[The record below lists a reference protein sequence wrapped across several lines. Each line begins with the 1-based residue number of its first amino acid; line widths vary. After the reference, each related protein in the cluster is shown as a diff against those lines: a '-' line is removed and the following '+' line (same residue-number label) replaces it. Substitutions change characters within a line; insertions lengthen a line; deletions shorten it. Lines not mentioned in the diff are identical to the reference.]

1 MSKNHT
7 NLNLWTHFIQN
18 CSVWRL
24 TRKTFWTS
32 LYNYLLSYKCRFSLV
47 VLSKMESSLR
57 PLKRT
62 IQFGALIGGFPLVF
76 KNDTIEFSTI
86 QEISFIRTDCLPKDY
101 SKPELL
107 SFNLYSKPNN
117 KSIFGRQLVLGLN
130 FRSGSWFFS
139 L

>member
-1 MSKNHT
+1 
-7 NLNLWTHFIQN
+7 
-18 CSVWRL
+18 
-24 TRKTFWTS
+24 
-32 LYNYLLSYKCRFSLV
+32 
-47 VLSKMESSLR
+47 MESSLR

-130 FRSGSWFFS
+130 FRSGS
-139 L
+139 